1 MAQPTPEDANGVK
14 IPDGDAGENGHVVAA
29 SGKRKR
35 DSDNGDRA
43 EDGGDEMD
51 VDNKVELPNEDDSKT
66 QEPEEDTAKSKELIK
81 AFVEVLRSFDI
92 GPSILG
98 RPLSAPEPE
107 SEDEPHAKRQK
118 SAEPPMKLSIADKV
132 AADAYTSLDAIAADL
147 TSAVKASLSE
157 MDSGPSDSGA
167 RAVSMKRAAQI
178 NEFRD
183 RAMDLLRREKAYPNT
198 RQEPANGEVEVHTAS
213 EKSEMVLSLVG
224 YAPQE
229 RRLFSSLP
237 LSKDVDLSD
246 LSLPPGVSIT
256 RVIPSNP
263 QDRTQTLGELFA
275 PPRPL
280 PPLQPPKQPKTQAK
294 GNRLDFY
301 HPHLTDSSR
310 YRGNSYFNTKLSTGY
325 YLDYS
330 QATPSWQTKTKQH
343 ERAQSLAGRKPSLS
357 ELEMSEMETLFRGA
371 FSTFAP
377 CKDDTA
383 AVVPSSVA
391 GRLWWQRSGKQ
402 SFQRMIEVEYYG
414 DLQDAE
420 PVDPTRPIELDETA
434 VQEAIDNWDETVVDP
449 SLDDV
454 MGSKHDEQDKEVDEI
469 LEEVSDL
476 IETLASYQRIRNLTL
491 PNSQNRQSSDPI
503 NGDMLANAGP
513 QPSEEEQATY
523 LMLKA
528 QLALIIK
535 TLPPYAVAKLNGDQL
550 DDLLISTKIM
560 VRTDQYSGT
569 MDEDEASAQARLKA
583 QQQAAQA
590 AQANAR
596 QPQRTPSISAVP
608 YPNQYATAANQY
620 GAPARPAPQPQQ
632 QYYRPT
638 PAPNYQQ
645 PRNLGPPAP
654 PQQRPPQPNQYTRT
668 NGYPNQYATQ
678 LAKAQTPYGHQSLPQ
693 QYATQ
698 QRPNYGQMP
707 QQGVPNARYNF
718 QQGYQHQPGTPQAPA
733 NYGTYANSPGAIPAR
748 TMSPQVGARQTFSP
762 SPVVP
767 QNQGYSAPAPT
778 MASQMN
784 RFPSGSSQT
793 GSHSQSPGLTGYHT
807 VIPEAQQQRILDQA
821 KARVAAQ
828 ERSAMFAD
836 RLSQTNTSGLSGMGL
851 GVNIDASRIAAIRA
865 NMANQ
870 NKPQSPTPSK
880 PGGVNGTPGTS
891 HVPYK
896 VTPVP
901 VPVIP
906 TLQRKPTS

>member
-1 MAQPTPEDANGVK
+1 MAQPTPDDANGVSM
-14 IPDGDAGENGHVVAA
+14 PGSPASGHLVA

-35 DSDNGDRA
+35 DNGDG
-43 EDGGDEMD
+43 DGDGMD
-51 VDNKVELPNEDDSKT
+51 VDVDKVHDDEGRDDDQGDRT
-66 QEPEEDTAKSKELIK
+66 QQPAEDTAKTRELVK
-81 AFVEVLRSFDI
+81 AFFEVLRSFDI
-92 GPSILG
+92 GPSILN
-98 RPLSAPEPE
+98 RPLSLPEPA
-107 SEDEPHAKRQK
+107 SEDEPQAKRQK
-118 SAEPPMKLSIADKV
+118 SVEPPIKQTIADKV
-132 AADAYTSLDAIAADL
+132 AADAYASLDAIAADISS
-147 TSAVKASLSE
+147 TVKSLLSE
-157 MDSGPSDSGA
+157 MDSASSDSGA
-167 RAVSMKRAAQI
+167 RAVTLKTAAQI
-178 NEFRD
+178 NEFWD
-183 RAMDLLRREKAYPNT
+183 RASDLVRREKAYPKT
-198 RQEPANGEVEVHTAS
+198 RQEPANGEAESHTAS

-224 YAPQE
+224 YAPLE

-246 LSLPPGVSIT
+246 VNLPPGVSIT

-377 CKDDTA
+377 CKDDAA

-391 GRLWWQRSGKQ
+391 SRIWWQRSGKQ

-420 PVDPTRPIELDETA
+420 PVDAVESMEVDDSA
-434 VQEAIDNWDETVVDP
+434 VQDAIDNWDETVIDP
-449 SLDDV
+449 SLEDI
-454 MGSKHDEQDKEVDEI
+454 MGSKHDDQDKEADEI
-469 LEEVSDL
+469 LDEVSDL

-491 PNSQNRQSSDPI
+491 PNSQNRQSSDPVT
-503 NGDMLANAGP
+503 GDMLANAGP
-513 QPSEEEQATY
+513 QPSEEEHATY
-523 LMLKA
+523 YMLKA

-560 VRTDQYSGT
+560 VHTDQYKGT

-596 QPQRTPSISAVP
+596 PPQQRTPSISAVP
-608 YPNQYATAANQY
+608 YPNQYAAAPANQY
-620 GAPARPAPQPQQ
+620 VSPSRAAPPPPP

-654 PQQRPPQPNQYTRT
+654 PHQPRPQPNQYTRT

-707 QQGVPNARYNF
+707 QQGTPNARYTF
-718 QQGYQHQPGTPQAPA
+718 QPSYQHQPGSSAPP
-733 NYGTYANSPGAIPAR
+733 NYGAYANSPAAIPAR
-748 TMSPQVGARQTFSP
+748 TMSPQVGNRQTYSP

-767 QNQGYSAPAPT
+767 QNPGYSAPAPT

-793 GSHSQSPGLTGYHT
+793 GTHSQSPGLTGYHT

-828 ERSAMFAD
+828 ERSAMFTD
-836 RLSQTNTSGLSGMGL
+836 RLSQAGVPSGLA
-851 GVNIDASRIAAIRA
+851 GVDASRLAAIRA
-865 NMANQ
+865 SVANQ
-870 NKPQSPTPSK
+870 NKPQTPPPPK
-880 PGGVNGTPGTS
+880 PGVNGNAGTG

>member
-1 MAQPTPEDANGVK
+1 MAQPTPDDANGVTL
-14 IPDGDAGENGHVVAA
+14 PDSPASGHLAA

-35 DSDNGDRA
+35 DNGDDTG
-43 EDGGDEMD
+43 DGMD
-51 VDNKVELPNEDDSKT
+51 VDVDVDKVLDDGHDDGQSDRASEPHEDRAKNRELV
-66 QEPEEDTAKSKELIK
+66 K
-81 AFVEVLRSFDI
+81 AFFEALQSFDI
-92 GPSILG
+92 SPSILD
-98 RPLSAPEPE
+98 RPLSLPEPAPQ
-107 SEDEPHAKRQK
+107 DEPQAKRQK
-118 SAEPPMKLSIADKV
+118 SVEPPIKQSIADKV
-132 AADAYTSLDAIAADL
+132 TADAYASLDAIAADIS
-147 TSAVKASLSE
+147 SAVQSSLSE
-157 MDSGPSDSGA
+157 MDSASSNPGA
-167 RAVSMKRAAQI
+167 RAMTIKRAAQI
-178 NEFRD
+178 NGFWE
-183 RAMDLLRREKAYPNT
+183 RASDLVRREKAYPKT
-198 RQEPANGEVEVHTAS
+198 RLEPANGEAESHTAS

-246 LSLPPGVSIT
+246 VNLPPGVSIT
-256 RVIPSNP
+256 RVVPSNP

-330 QATPSWQTKTKQH
+330 QAAPSWQTKTKQH

-377 CKDDTA
+377 CKDDAA

-391 GRLWWQRSGKQ
+391 GRIWWQRSGKQ

-420 PVDPTRPIELDETA
+420 PVDATESMEVDESA
-434 VQEAIDNWDETVVDP
+434 VQDAIDNWDETVIDP
-449 SLDDV
+449 SLEDI
-454 MGSKHDEQDKEVDEI
+454 MGSKHDEQDKEADEI

-491 PNSQNRQSSDPI
+491 PNSQNRQSSDPV

-513 QPSEEEQATY
+513 QPSEEEHATY
-523 LMLKA
+523 YMLKA

-560 VRTDQYSGT
+560 VHTDQYKGT

-590 AQANAR
+590 AQANVR
-596 QPQRTPSISAVP
+596 PPQQRTPSISAVP
-608 YPNQYATAANQY
+608 YPNQYAAAAAANQY
-620 GAPARPAPQPQQ
+620 VTPSRAAPPPPP

-654 PQQRPPQPNQYTRT
+654 HQPRPQPNQYTRT

-707 QQGVPNARYNF
+707 QQGTPNARYTF
-718 QQGYQHQPGTPQAPA
+718 QPNYQHQPASPVPP
-733 NYGTYANSPGAIPAR
+733 NYGAYTNSPGAMPAR
-748 TMSPQVGARQTFSP
+748 TMSPQVGNRQTFSP

-793 GSHSQSPGLTGYHT
+793 GTHSQSPGLTGYHT

-828 ERSAMFAD
+828 ERSAMFTD
-836 RLSQTNTSGLSGMGL
+836 RLSQGGVPSGLAGMG
-851 GVNIDASRIAAIRA
+851 VDASRLAAIRA
-865 NMANQ
+865 TVANQ
-870 NKPQSPTPSK
+870 NKPQTPPPPKS
-880 PGGVNGTPGTS
+880 GMNGNSGAG

>member
-1 MAQPTPEDANGVK
+1 MAQPTPDDANGVTL
-14 IPDGDAGENGHVVAA
+14 PDSPASGHLVA

-35 DSDNGDRA
+35 DNGDD
-43 EDGGDEMD
+43 EGDGMD
-51 VDNKVELPNEDDSKT
+51 VDVDKVHDEGHDESQSQKPA
-66 QEPEEDTAKSKELIK
+66 EDTAKSRELVK
-81 AFVEVLRSFDI
+81 AFFEVLRSFDI
-92 GPSILG
+92 GPSILN
-98 RPLSAPEPE
+98 RPLPLPEPAP
-107 SEDEPHAKRQK
+107 EDEPQAKRQK
-118 SAEPPMKLSIADKV
+118 SVEPPTKQTIADKV
-132 AADAYTSLDAIAADL
+132 AADAYASLDAIAADIS
-147 TSAVKASLSE
+147 SAVKSSLFE
-157 MDSGPSDSGA
+157 MDAASSDPGA
-167 RAVSMKRAAQI
+167 RAMTLKSAAQI
-178 NEFRD
+178 NEFWD
-183 RAMDLLRREKAYPNT
+183 RASDLIRREKAYPKT
-198 RQEPANGEVEVHTAS
+198 RQEPANGEAESHTAS
-213 EKSEMVLSLVG
+213 ERSEMVLSLVG

-246 LSLPPGVSIT
+246 VSLPPGVSIT

-301 HPHLTDSSR
+301 HPHLTDSAR
-310 YRGNSYFNTKLSTGY
+310 YRGSSYFNTKLSTGY

-377 CKDDTA
+377 CKDDAA

-391 GRLWWQRSGKQ
+391 GRIWWQRSGKQ

-414 DLQDAE
+414 DLQEAD
-420 PVDPTRPIELDETA
+420 PVDTTPPMEVDVDESA
-434 VQEAIDNWDETVVDP
+434 VQDAIDNWDETVIDP
-449 SLDDV
+449 SLEDI
-454 MGSKHDEQDKEVDEI
+454 MGSKQDEQDKEADEI
-469 LEEVSDL
+469 LDEVSDL

-491 PNSQNRQSSDPI
+491 PNSQNRQSSDPV

-513 QPSEEEQATY
+513 QPSEEEHATY
-523 LMLKA
+523 YVLKA

-550 DDLLISTKIM
+550 HDLLISTKIM
-560 VRTDQYSGT
+560 VHTDQYKGT

-590 AQANAR
+590 AQANVR
-596 QPQRTPSISAVP
+596 PPPQRTPSVSAVP
-608 YPNQYATAANQY
+608 YPNQYAAAAAAAAANQY
-620 GAPARPAPQPQQ
+620 ATPNRVAPPPPP

-638 PAPNYQQ
+638 PVPNYQQ

-654 PQQRPPQPNQYTRT
+654 HQPRPQPNQYTRT

-707 QQGVPNARYNF
+707 QPGTPNARYTF
-718 QQGYQHQPGTPQAPA
+718 QPNYQHQPGSPAPP
-733 NYGTYANSPGAIPAR
+733 NYGAYANSPAAIPAR
-748 TMSPQVGARQTFSP
+748 TMSPQVGNRQAFSP
-762 SPVVP
+762 SPAVP
-767 QNQGYSAPAPT
+767 QNQGFSAPTPT

-784 RFPSGSSQT
+784 RFPSGTSQT
-793 GSHSQSPGLTGYHT
+793 GTHSQSPGLTGYHT

-828 ERSAMFAD
+828 ERSTMFTD
-836 RLSQTNTSGLSGMGL
+836 RLSQAGVSSGLTGMG
-851 GVNIDASRIAAIRA
+851 VDASRLAAIRA
-865 NMANQ
+865 TVANQ
-870 NKPQSPTPSK
+870 NKPQTPTPPK
-880 PGGVNGTPGTS
+880 PGMNGTAGTA

>member
-1 MAQPTPEDANGVK
+1 MAQPTPDDANGVK
-14 IPDGDAGENGHVVAA
+14 MPESGENGHLIA

-35 DSDNGDRA
+35 DNGDRP
-43 EDGGDEMD
+43 EDGEDEMD
-51 VDNKVELPNEDDSKT
+51 VDNKVDESHEQDEDQTQQPEVGTTKSRELVRV
-66 QEPEEDTAKSKELIK
+66 
-81 AFVEVLRSFDI
+81 FFEVLRSFDI

-98 RPLSAPEPE
+98 RPLPLPELA
-107 SEDEPHAKRQK
+107 SEDEPQAKRQK
-118 SAEPPMKLSIADKV
+118 SVEPPMKQSISDKV
-132 AADAYTSLDAIAADL
+132 AADAYVSLDEIAVDIASVV
-147 TSAVKASLSE
+147 TASLSE
-157 MDSGPSDSGA
+157 MDLGASDSGA
-167 RAVSMKRAAQI
+167 RAISFKRAAQI

-183 RAMDLLRREKAYPNT
+183 RAMDLIRREKAYPKT
-198 RQEPANGEVEVHTAS
+198 RQEFVNGEIELHTAS
-213 EKSEMVLSLVG
+213 ERSEMVLSLVG

-275 PPRPL
+275 APRPL

-357 ELEMSEMETLFRGA
+357 ELEISEMETLFRGA

-377 CKDDTA
+377 CKDDAA

-391 GRLWWQRSGKQ
+391 SRIWWQRSGKQ

-414 DLQDAE
+414 DLEDAD
-420 PVDPTRPIELDETA
+420 PVDPTRPMELDETA
-434 VQEAIDNWDETVVDP
+434 VQEAIDNWDETVIDP
-449 SLDDV
+449 SLEDV
-454 MGSKHDEQDKEVDEI
+454 MGSKHNDQDKEADEI

-491 PNSQNRQSSDPI
+491 PNSQNRQSSDPV

-523 LMLKA
+523 HVLKA

-560 VRTDQYSGT
+560 VRTDQYKGT

-590 AQANAR
+590 AQANVR
-596 QPQRTPSISAVP
+596 PPPQRTPSVSAVP
-608 YPNQYATAANQY
+608 YPNQYAAAAAAAAANQY
-620 GAPARPAPQPQQ
+620 ATPGRAAPQPP

-638 PAPNYQQ
+638 PPPAYQQ
-645 PRNLGPPAP
+645 PRNLGPPAAHQP
-654 PQQRPPQPNQYTRT
+654 RPPQPNQYTRT

-707 QQGVPNARYNF
+707 PQGTPNARFTF
-718 QQGYQHQPGTPQAPA
+718 QPSYQHQPGTPAPTT
-733 NYGTYANSPGAIPAR
+733 YGAYANSPAAIPAR
-748 TMSPQVGARQTFSP
+748 TMSPQVGGARQTFSP
-762 SPVVP
+762 SPAVP
-767 QNQGYSAPAPT
+767 HTQGYSAPTPT

-784 RFPSGSSQT
+784 RFPSGSNQT
-793 GSHSQSPGLTGYHT
+793 GTHSQSPGLTGYHT

-836 RLSQTNTSGLSGMGL
+836 RLSQTGVSGFPGMGL
-851 GVNIDASRIAAIRA
+851 GVNVDASRLAAIRA
-865 NMANQ
+865 NMASQ
-870 NKPQSPTPSK
+870 NKPQTPTPSK
-880 PGGVNGTPGTS
+880 PGVNGTPGTG
-891 HVPYK
+891 HIPFK

>member
-1 MAQPTPEDANGVK
+1 MAQPTPDDANVVTM
-14 IPDGDAGENGHVVAA
+14 PDSPASGHLVA

-35 DSDNGDRA
+35 DNGDG
-43 EDGGDEMD
+43 DGDGMD
-51 VDNKVELPNEDDSKT
+51 VDVDKVHDEGRDGNQGDRTK
-66 QEPEEDTAKSKELIK
+66 EPAEDTAKTRELVK
-81 AFVEVLRSFDI
+81 AFFEVLRSFAI
-92 GPSILG
+92 GPSILD
-98 RPLSAPEPE
+98 RPLPLPEPA
-107 SEDEPHAKRQK
+107 SEDEPQAKRQK
-118 SAEPPMKLSIADKV
+118 SAEPPIKQSIADKV
-132 AADAYTSLDAIAADL
+132 AADAYSSLDAIAADIS
-147 TSAVKASLSE
+147 SAVKSSLSE
-157 MDSGPSDSGA
+157 MDPASSDSGA
-167 RAVSMKRAAQI
+167 RAVTLKRAAQI
-178 NEFRD
+178 NEFWD
-183 RAMDLLRREKAYPNT
+183 RASDLARREKAYPKT
-198 RQEPANGEVEVHTAS
+198 RQEPANGEAESHTAS

-246 LSLPPGVSIT
+246 VNLPPGVSIT

-330 QATPSWQTKTKQH
+330 QAAPSWQTKTKQH

-377 CKDDTA
+377 CKDDAA

-391 GRLWWQRSGKQ
+391 GRIWWQRSGKQ

-420 PVDPTRPIELDETA
+420 PVDATQSMEVDESA
-434 VQEAIDNWDETVVDP
+434 VQDAIDNWDETVIDP
-449 SLDDV
+449 SLEDI
-454 MGSKHDEQDKEVDEI
+454 MGSKHDEQDKEADEI

-491 PNSQNRQSSDPI
+491 PNSQNRQSSDPV

-513 QPSEEEQATY
+513 QPSEEEHATY
-523 LMLKA
+523 YMLKA

-560 VRTDQYSGT
+560 VHTDQYMGT

-590 AQANAR
+590 AQAAQANAR
-596 QPQRTPSISAVP
+596 PPPQRTPSVSAVP
-608 YPNQYATAANQY
+608 YPNQYAAAAPPNQY
-620 GAPARPAPQPQQ
+620 GTPNRAAPPPPP

-654 PQQRPPQPNQYTRT
+654 HQPRPQPNQYTRT

-707 QQGVPNARYNF
+707 QQGTPNARYTF
-718 QQGYQHQPGTPQAPA
+718 QPNYQHQPASPAPP
-733 NYGTYANSPGAIPAR
+733 NYGPYANSPAAIPAR
-748 TMSPQVGARQTFSP
+748 TMSPQVGNRQTFSP
-762 SPVVP
+762 SPAVP
-767 QNQGYSAPAPT
+767 QNQGYQAPTPT

-793 GSHSQSPGLTGYHT
+793 GTHSQSPGLTGYHT

-828 ERSAMFAD
+828 ERSAMFTD
-836 RLSQTNTSGLSGMGL
+836 RLSQAGVSSGFSGMG
-851 GVNIDASRIAAIRA
+851 VDASRLAAIRA
-865 NMANQ
+865 TVANQ
-870 NKPQSPTPSK
+870 NKPQTPTPPK
-880 PGGVNGTPGTS
+880 PGVNGTAGTA

-906 TLQRKPTS
+906 TLQRKPT